1 MAGGVIKRGPSGGV
15 EVYDKQAGHVRI
27 ATPEEA
33 EQGVLAGRMEAK
45 VALQIRRGNEVRTLD
60 DPAKLA
66 EAKSYGWSLTDDEGA
81 YRARIAREE
90 DTVVGQAR
98 GAAEGALS
106 GLTLGASDVLLGGA
120 KGSEQRKRYQARNK
134 AAGEL
139 ADAGR
144 LAGEI
149 APVLFSGGGALG
161 LRAGAAGVKQGVKR
175 GGAAGVREVLGGAA
189 KIATRAPVAL
199 ERGGM
204 ALERGLSRAVGG
216 GLRGRVLGGAA
227 RGAAEGFV
235 SGAGQAVHEGV
246 LGDRDL
252 TAEYVLAGGGMAG
265 LMGGGLG
272 GGLPLVGKAAGYTAK
287 LPVRA
292 TKRVLGAAQAMSP
305 DGPLLGRM
313 AETIASGKRA
323 GPVGEQAS
331 MLLTREGNDKLHR
344 VLHNQDEVLEEI
356 GGSIRKASEEYT
368 DAQTKAVAAFERDR
382 AGNFGK
388 LLDDAGDGMTA
399 RMVEKDTREVLERLD
414 EHLAVAKDKNYS
426 RKFDQLALDRSAA
439 SLRLLRDG
447 VAGMDASAA
456 YHGMVRSLR
465 DVQEQ
470 LTRLRKSGKEPD
482 TVEMLVDVEGQLKKA
497 LGSERYGRAGAAFK
511 EVAQSDALFFEVAEK
526 TKGSAA
532 GRLLDRG
539 KLSTNRDALE
549 VAKSYGDFKASDRI
563 DAMRETIA
571 ADLAAM
577 RKRAEFSDSAELKA
591 AVASME
597 KAEKRV
603 LSAMDEASENA
614 QILHRQ
620 REMNRT
626 PLSGV
631 LSAAGP
637 SGAMVTGG
645 ILGGLPGAL
654 VGGAMAM
661 AARPGNTIRT
671 LSAIRHLADS
681 SGLKVDNILRRATSA
696 GGKAE
701 KTGAARV
708 GSLRGLARAKRAA
721 KTAGRLSRSAATRAA
736 AQATN
741 LRTQE
746 QREKARRAAE
756 LADPE
761 RLAQALA
768 RDLFDVMEAA
778 PDLGGAMSERVHAA
792 AEFLADKLPPESVDP
807 LTGTTTIVDDVTRDR
822 FDRYYE
828 AVTEP
833 LKTLEKLED
842 GTFTSEHAEA
852 IRTVWPRLYEDM
864 QTRVF
869 QRLAD
874 AADKG
879 EALPMS
885 AKVSL
890 GVLFDLVT
898 DPSMSGKFQAQK
910 AAAVG
915 KSGAEQPDQSAPPA
929 PMPKTVRK
937 VSMKTP
943 GRHATSIGRIERSE
957 V

>member
-1 MAGGVIKRGPSGGV
+1 MAGGVIKRGPTGGV
-15 EVYDKQAGHVRI
+15 QVYDKQAGHVRM
-27 ATPEEA
+27 ATPEEV

-45 VALQIRRGNEVRTLD
+45 TALQIRRGNEVRTLD
-60 DPAKLA
+60 DPSKLA
-66 EAKSYGWSLTDDEGA
+66 EAKSYGWSVTDDEGA

-90 DTVVGQAR
+90 DTIAGQVR
-98 GAAEGALS
+98 GTLEGAAS
-106 GLTLGASDVLLGGA
+106 GVTLGASDVLLGGA
-120 KGSEQRKRYQARNK
+120 KDSEQRKRYQARSK

-144 LAGEI
+144 LAGEL
-149 APVLFSGGGALG
+149 APVLLSGGGALG
-161 LRAGAAGVKQGVKR
+161 LRAGAAGIKQGVTR
-175 GGAAGVREVLGGAA
+175 GGAAGVRQVLGGAA
-189 KIATRAPVAL
+189 KVATRAPVAL
-199 ERGGM
+199 ERGAM
-204 ALERGLSRAVGG
+204 ALERGVSRAVGG
-216 GLRGRVLGGAA
+216 GLRGRALGGAA

-235 SGAGQAVHEGV
+235 SGAGQAIHEGV

-265 LMGGGLG
+265 LMGGALG
-272 GGLPLVGKAAGYTAK
+272 GGMPLVGKAAGYTAR
-287 LPVRA
+287 LPVQA
-292 TKRVLGAAQAMSP
+292 TKRVLGAAQSMAP
-305 DGPLLGRM
+305 DGPMLGRL
-313 AETIASGKRA
+313 AGTIASGKRA
-323 GPVGEQAS
+323 GPIGEQAS
-331 MLLTREGNDKLHR
+331 MLLTREGNEKLHR

-368 DAQTKAVAAFERDR
+368 EAQAKAVAAFERDR

-414 EHLAVAKDKNYS
+414 EHLAVAKDPAYR

-447 VAGMDASAA
+447 VASMDASGA

-470 LTRLRKSGKEPD
+470 LTRLRKSGKEQD
-482 TVEMLVDVEGQLKKA
+482 TVDMLVDVESRLKSA
-497 LGSERYGRAGAAFK
+497 LGSEQYGRAGAAFK
-511 EVAQSDALFFEVAEK
+511 DVAQSDALFFEVAEK

-603 LSAMDEASENA
+603 LSAMDQASENA

-631 LSAAGP
+631 LAAAGP

-654 VGGAMAM
+654 VGGVMAM

-681 SGLKVDNILRRATSA
+681 SGLKIDGILRRATAA
-696 GGKAE
+696 GDAADAAVKA
-701 KTGAARV
+701 
-708 GSLRGLARAKRAA
+708 GSLRKLARAKQKV
-721 KTAGRLSRSAATRAA
+721 KTGARLTRSAATRAA

-768 RDLFDVMEAA
+768 RDLFDVMEVA

-792 AEFLADKLPPESVDP
+792 AEFLSDKLPPESVDP
-807 LTGTTTIVDDVTRDR
+807 LTGKSTIVDDVTRDR

-833 LKTLEKLED
+833 IKTLKKLED

-864 QTRVF
+864 QMRVF
-869 QRLAD
+869 QQLAD

-879 EALPMS
+879 AALPLS

-898 DPSMSGKFQAQK
+898 DPSMTGRFQAQK
-910 AAAVG
+910 AAAM
-915 KSGAEQPDQSAPPA
+915 GAPSEGPPEQQQQPA
-929 PMPKTVRK
+929 PMPRTVRK